1 MLLFKLL
8 AKTALALALIGF
20 GAGITAV
27 SGCGNYVPHEP
38 PVIADPGE
46 QEEPGEQPDE
56 PGEQPEEPTDKTY
69 VNTRLIAGDYSTTAE
84 VGQIVFLDY
93 SGELNNVHIQ
103 FDFSTEYKPQ
113 ESITDRASLSI
124 GSGNSA
130 IFKAGKSYELTITNN
145 SGYFWYDNF
154 GLQAIESVPY
164 IGWNLVETY
173 QFKPGTVTFTPKRD
187 IWLLEVQLLPYPV
200 TAAGTVDFYLTLTT
214 T

>member
-1 MLLFKLL
+1 MGGPVHGRYDETSGKP
-8 AKTALALALIGF
+8 AAAGGG
-20 GAGITAV
+20 GA
-27 SGCGNYVPHEP
+27 
-38 PVIADPGE
+38 
-46 QEEPGEQPDE
+46 DE